1 MGLRGILGTDRCTVY
16 GFFLNNKSLNQE
28 SQQFFNVFTV
38 LVAAAALSTTTKW
51 SYKYFYGS
59 KIHDC
64 HIATTLFISSV
75 DPADK
80 RFQTQLTA

>member
-1 MGLRGILGTDRCTVY
+1 MYRLCFWV
-16 GFFLNNKSLNQE
+16 FLNNKSLNQE

-38 LVAAAALSTTTKW
+38 LVAAAAALGTTTKW
-51 SYKYFYGS
+51 SYKYFYGP
-59 KIHDC
+59 KIAC
-64 HIATTLFISSV
+64 HIATTVFISSV